1 MVIEFLNI
9 FAITLVIA
17 CAYQTIIFVIS
28 RIIKRDDIVDVAWGM
43 GFVVISWFW
52 LLQVQDASIVQKVV
66 TLLVTLWGVRLSYH
80 ILSRMIGK
88 EEDRRYVQMREG
100 WEHVTLRS
108 YFQIFILQGVLMSV
122 IALPILALYTTSSNP
137 MIISMIL
144 GLAIWLLGF
153 VYQVGGDI
161 QLTAHIQSPKKGLLT
176 HGLWSTTRHPNY
188 FGEISMWWG
197 IFVISI
203 SFDSILITVISIIG
217 PLLITLLIRHVSGV
231 PMLEKHWAKKYGDD
245 FQKYKKNVPMLIPKI
260 TKL

>member
-1 MVIEFLNI
+1 
-9 FAITLVIA
+9 
-17 CAYQTIIFVIS
+17 
-28 RIIKRDDIVDVAWGM
+28 
-43 GFVVISWFW
+43 
-52 LLQVQDASIVQKVV
+52 
-66 TLLVTLWGVRLSYH
+66 
-80 ILSRMIGK
+80 
-88 EEDRRYVQMREG
+88 
-100 WEHVTLRS
+100 
-108 YFQIFILQGVLMSV
+108 MSV
-122 IALPILALYTTSSNP
+122 IALPILALYTASSNP

-203 SFDSILITVISIIG
+203 SFDNILITLISIIG
-217 PLLITLLIRHVSGV
+217 PLLITLLIRYISGV

-245 FQKYKKNVPMLIPKI
+245 FQKYKKDVPMIIPKI